1 MKEQVSIMRH
11 TILVIDDQWS
21 MQELARVVLQSAGYR
36 VLLAGDVVT
45 GLTLARTE
53 EPDAIIFDTR
63 MPEMSTADFLK
74 GLRQE
79 SVTAGIPVIF
89 IASACNGDR
98 LPGEDSAG
106 TSCLLKPF
114 PPPALAAMVQRAL
127 EIPSKQVAA

>member
-1 MKEQVSIMRH
+1 MRH

-21 MQELARVVLQSAGYR
+21 MQELARVVLQSAGFR

-53 EPDAIIFDTR
+53 EPDAIVLDTR

-79 SVTAGIPVIF
+79 SSTADIPVIF
-89 IASACNGDR
+89 IAGACNGDR
-98 LPGEDSAG
+98 LPGEDFLDA
-106 TSCLLKPF
+106 SCLRKPF
-114 PPPALAAMVQRAL
+114 PPPALVTMVERAL
-127 EIPSKQVAA
+127 EQPSKQLAV